1 MKTKTKRKTPDQKKA
16 YDHYKLME
24 RMEDNYLGSV
34 FVNQR
39 GQEEWQAKTRKAY
52 EACISLGLTYENGWD
67 I

>member
-1 MKTKTKRKTPDQKKA
+1 MKTITKRKTPAQKRA
-16 YDHYKLME
+16 YDEYKLRE

-34 FVNQR
+34 FVNER
-39 GQEEWQAKTRKAY
+39 GAEEYRQKTRKAY